1 LSEIQKSSISA
12 KLDQEQV
19 KVIEQMINIQLSAFA
34 QRIEE
39 KLDAIKQTERRVS
52 DPMNILS
59 GQLETGNFD

>member
-1 LSEIQKSSISA
+1 
-12 KLDQEQV
+12 
-19 KVIEQMINIQLSAFA
+19 MINIQLSAFA

-39 KLDAIKQTERRVS
+39 KLDNMKQMERRVS